1 MTTPRKQYQNVS
13 FGELLAFSKQNPNRH
28 RLLESIEVLHGITD
42 PSLDSFHLPGYTSF
56 NVNPAGIISI
66 LSCISDPQ
74 FYSLAPANARM
85 QQLIEYSTKLQQQTD
100 DLTHTSLARKRKK
113 IHDLIAVSYN
123 GGTFQEKDYLDLYHG
138 LSLMTKQHFI
148 LLKEAVQDHIEDPL
162 SERQSIL
169 PHFQRGMDHE
179 TKCESSH
186 KGEIIF
192 SSDPMTWNR
201 DYTLWVADY
210 RGRWVGIPSEI
221 HAQPLSAIAADWLCT
236 MEQHGWTIQ
245 WPEIDATKIKL
256 VDQLSQ
262 LPTWKET
269 DRKLTKDVL
278 SARLGRALSL
288 QVFANWTTHES
299 NELK

>member
-1 MTTPRKQYQNVS
+1 M
-13 FGELLAFSKQNPNRH
+13 
-28 RLLESIEVLHGITD
+28 LESIEVHVAAVD

-56 NVNPAGIISI
+56 NVNPAGIINI

-74 FYSLAPANARM
+74 YYSLAPANIRM
-85 QQLIEYSTKLQQQTD
+85 QQLIDYTTKLQQQTE
-100 DLTHTSLARKRKK
+100 DLKNTSLSRKRKK

-148 LLKEAVQDHIEDPL
+148 LIKEAVQDHIE
-162 SERQSIL
+162 
-169 PHFQRGMDHE
+169 DHE

-192 SSDPMTWNR
+192 SSDPVTWKH
-201 DYTLWVADY
+201 DHTLWVADY
-210 RGRWVGIPSEI
+210 RGRWVAIPSEN
-221 HAQPLSAIAADWLCT
+221 HAQPLSTIAADWLCT

-245 WPEIDATKIKL
+245 WPEMEATKIEL
-256 VDQLSQ
+256 VEQLSR

-288 QVFANWTTHES
+288 QVFAKWVTNAS
-299 NELK
+299 DELK

>member
-28 RLLESIEVLHGITD
+28 RTLESIEVHVAAVD

-66 LSCISDPQ
+66 LSCIADPQ
-74 FYSLAPANARM
+74 YYSLAPANVRM
-85 QQLIEYSTKLQQQTD
+85 QQLIDYTTKLQQQTE
-100 DLTHTSLARKRKK
+100 DLKNTSLSRKRKK

-123 GGTFQEKDYLDLYHG
+123 GGAFQEKDYLDLYHG
-138 LSLMTKQHFI
+138 LSLMTQQHFI
-148 LLKEAVQDHIEDPL
+148 LLKEAVQDHIE
-162 SERQSIL
+162 
-169 PHFQRGMDHE
+169 DHE

-192 SSDPMTWNR
+192 SSDPVTWKR
-201 DYTLWVADY
+201 DQAVWVVDY
-210 RGRWVGIPSEI
+210 RGRWVAIPSEI
-221 HAQPLSAIAADWLCT
+221 HAKPLSTIAADWLCT
-236 MEQHGWTIQ
+236 MEQNGWTIQ
-245 WPEIDATKIKL
+245 WPEIDATKVEL
-256 VDQLSQ
+256 VERLSQ

-269 DRKLTKDVL
+269 DRKLTKNIL

-288 QVFANWTTHES
+288 QVFTKWMTTTS
-299 NELK
+299 DELK

>member
-28 RLLESIEVLHGITD
+28 RMLESIEIHAAATD

-56 NVNPAGIISI
+56 NVNPAGIVNI

-100 DLTHTSLARKRKK
+100 DLKNTSLARKRKK

-123 GGTFQEKDYLDLYHG
+123 GGLFQEKDYLDLYHG

-162 SERQSIL
+162 SER
-169 PHFQRGMDHE
+169 RGMDHE

-192 SSDPMTWNR
+192 SSDPTTWKH
-201 DYTLWVADY
+201 DHTLWVADY
-210 RGRWVGIPSEI
+210 RGRWVAIPSEI
-221 HAQPLSAIAADWLCT
+221 HAQPLSTIAADWLCT
-236 MEQHGWTIQ
+236 MEQHGWTVQ
-245 WPEIDATKIKL
+245 WPEMDAPKTEL
-256 VDQLSQ
+256 VEQLSQ

-278 SARLGRALSL
+278 SVRLGRALSL
-288 QVFANWTTHES
+288 QVFAKWISHTS

>member
-28 RLLESIEVLHGITD
+28 RMLESIEVHVAATD
-42 PSLDSFHLPGYTSF
+42 PSLDSFYLPGYTSF
-56 NVNPAGIISI
+56 NVNPAGMINI
-66 LSCISDPQ
+66 LSCIADPQ
-74 FYSLAPANARM
+74 YYSLAPTNVRM
-85 QQLIEYSTKLQQQTD
+85 QQLIDYTTKLQQQTE
-100 DLTHTSLARKRKK
+100 DLKNTSLSRKRKK

-123 GGTFQEKDYLDLYHG
+123 GGAFQEKDYLDLYHG

-148 LLKEAVQDHIEDPL
+148 LIKEAVQDHIE
-162 SERQSIL
+162 
-169 PHFQRGMDHE
+169 DHE

-192 SSDPMTWNR
+192 SSDPTTWKR
-201 DYTLWVADY
+201 DHTMWVADY
-210 RGRWVGIPSEI
+210 RGRWVAIPSEI
-221 HAQPLSAIAADWLCT
+221 HAQPLSTIAADWLCT

-245 WPEIDATKIKL
+245 WPEIDATKVEL
-256 VDQLSQ
+256 VEQLSQ

-269 DRKLTKDVL
+269 DRKLTKDIL
-278 SARLGRALSL
+278 SVRLGRALSL
-288 QVFANWTTHES
+288 QAFTKRMTNDV

>member
-28 RLLESIEVLHGITD
+28 RLLESIEVHIAATD
-42 PSLDSFHLPGYTSF
+42 PSLDSFYLPGYTSF
-56 NVNPAGIISI
+56 NVNPAGIISV

-74 FYSLAPANARM
+74 FYSLAPANART

-100 DLTHTSLARKRKK
+100 DLTHTSLSRKRKK

-148 LLKEAVQDHIEDPL
+148 LIKEAVQDHIE
-162 SERQSIL
+162 
-169 PHFQRGMDHE
+169 DHE

-210 RGRWVGIPSEI
+210 RGRWVAIPSEI
-221 HAQPLSAIAADWLCT
+221 HAQPLSTIAADWLCT
-236 MEQHGWTIQ
+236 MEQHGWTI
-245 WPEIDATKIKL
+245 
-256 VDQLSQ
+256 
-262 LPTWKET
+262 
-269 DRKLTKDVL
+269 
-278 SARLGRALSL
+278 
-288 QVFANWTTHES
+288 
-299 NELK
+299 

>member
-28 RLLESIEVLHGITD
+28 RMLESIEIHVTATD
-42 PSLDSFHLPGYTSF
+42 PSLDSFYLPGYTSF
-56 NVNPAGIISI
+56 NVNPAGIINI

-74 FYSLAPANARM
+74 FYSLALANARM

-100 DLTHTSLARKRKK
+100 DLKNTSLARKRKK

-162 SERQSIL
+162 SER
-169 PHFQRGMDHE
+169 RGMDHE
-179 TKCESSH
+179 AKCESSH
-186 KGEIIF
+186 KGEIVF
-192 SSDPMTWNR
+192 SSDPTTWKH
-201 DYTLWVADY
+201 DHTLWVADY
-210 RGRWVGIPSEI
+210 RGRWVAIPSEI
-221 HAQPLSAIAADWLCT
+221 HAQPLSTIAADWLCT
-236 MEQHGWTIQ
+236 MEQHGWTVQ
-245 WPEIDATKIKL
+245 WPEIEATKIEL
-256 VDQLSQ
+256 VEQLSG

-278 SARLGRALSL
+278 SVRLGRALSL
-288 QVFANWTTHES
+288 QVFATWVIKAS

>member
-1 MTTPRKQYQNVS
+1 M
-13 FGELLAFSKQNPNRH
+13 
-28 RLLESIEVLHGITD
+28 LESIEIHVTATD

-56 NVNPAGIISI
+56 NVNPAGIVNI

-100 DLTHTSLARKRKK
+100 DLKNTSLARKRKK

-162 SERQSIL
+162 SER
-169 PHFQRGMDHE
+169 RGMDHE
-179 TKCESSH
+179 AKCESSH

-192 SSDPMTWNR
+192 SSDPVTWKH
-201 DYTLWVADY
+201 DHTLWVADY
-210 RGRWVGIPSEI
+210 RGRWVAIPSEI
-221 HAQPLSAIAADWLCT
+221 HAQPLSTIAADWLCT
-236 MEQHGWTIQ
+236 MEQHGWTVQ
-245 WPEIDATKIKL
+245 WPEIDATKIEL
-256 VDQLSQ
+256 VEQLSR

-269 DRKLTKDVL
+269 DRKLIFLIHKPRHGNQCRNCPTQIKIIFRHAVVC
-278 SARLGRALSL
+278 SYP
-288 QVFANWTTHES
+288 HK
-299 NELK
+299 NE

>member
-1 MTTPRKQYQNVS
+1 MTTPHKQYQNVS

-28 RLLESIEVLHGITD
+28 RMLESIEVQHAND

-56 NVNPAGIISI
+56 NVNPAGIVNI

-85 QQLIEYSTKLQQQTD
+85 QQLIEFSTKLQQQTD
-100 DLTHTSLARKRKK
+100 DLKNTSLARKRRK
-113 IHDLIAVSYN
+113 IYDLIAVSYN

-148 LLKEAVQDHIEDPL
+148 LIKEAVQDHIED
-162 SERQSIL
+162 EV
-169 PHFQRGMDHE
+169 
-179 TKCESSH
+179 KCESSH

-192 SSDPMTWNR
+192 SSDPVTWKY
-201 DYTLWVADY
+201 DHTLWVADY
-210 RGRWVGIPSEI
+210 RGRWVAIPSEI
-221 HAQPLSAIAADWLCT
+221 HAPPLSTIAADWLCT
-236 MEQHGWTIQ
+236 MEQHGWTVQ
-245 WPEIDATKIKL
+245 WPEIEATKVEL
-256 VDQLSQ
+256 VEQLSR

-278 SARLGRALSL
+278 SVRLGRALSL
-288 QVFANWTTHES
+288 QVFTKWITHTS

>member
-28 RLLESIEVLHGITD
+28 RMLESIEIHVTATD
-42 PSLDSFHLPGYTSF
+42 PSLDSFYLPGYTSF
-56 NVNPAGIISI
+56 NVNPAGIINI

-100 DLTHTSLARKRKK
+100 DLKNTSLARKRKK

-162 SERQSIL
+162 SER
-169 PHFQRGMDHE
+169 RGMDHE
-179 TKCESSH
+179 AKCESSH
-186 KGEIIF
+186 KGEIVF
-192 SSDPMTWNR
+192 SSDPTTWKH
-201 DYTLWVADY
+201 DHTLWVADY
-210 RGRWVGIPSEI
+210 RGRWVAIPSEI
-221 HAQPLSAIAADWLCT
+221 HAQPLSTIAADWLCT
-236 MEQHGWTIQ
+236 MEQHGWTVQ
-245 WPEIDATKIKL
+245 WPEREATKIEL
-256 VDQLSQ
+256 VEQLSG

-278 SARLGRALSL
+278 SVRLGRALSL
-288 QVFANWTTHES
+288 QVFATWVIKAS

>member
-13 FGELLAFSKQNPNRH
+13 FGELIAFSKQNPNRH
-28 RLLESIEVLHGITD
+28 RMLESIEVLHDTID

-56 NVNPAGIISI
+56 NVNPAGIVNI

-100 DLTHTSLARKRKK
+100 DLKNTSLARKRKK
-113 IHDLIAVSYN
+113 IYDLIGVSYN
-123 GGTFQEKDYLDLYHG
+123 GGAFQEKDYLDLYHG

-148 LLKEAVQDHIEDPL
+148 LIKEAVQDHIED
-162 SERQSIL
+162 
-169 PHFQRGMDHE
+169 E
-179 TKCESSH
+179 TKCKSSH

-192 SSDPMTWNR
+192 SSDPVTWKH
-201 DYTLWVADY
+201 DHTLWVADY
-210 RGRWVGIPSEI
+210 RGRWVAIPSEI
-221 HAQPLSAIAADWLCT
+221 HAQPLSTIVADWLCT
-236 MEQHGWTIQ
+236 MEQHGWTVQ
-245 WPEIDATKIKL
+245 WPEIEATKIEL
-256 VDQLSQ
+256 VEQLSR

-278 SARLGRALSL
+278 SVRLGRALSL
-288 QVFANWTTHES
+288 RVFTNWITHTS

>member
-28 RLLESIEVLHGITD
+28 RMLESIEIHAATTD

-56 NVNPAGIISI
+56 NVNPAGIVNI

-100 DLTHTSLARKRKK
+100 DLKNTSLARKRKK

-169 PHFQRGMDHE
+169 PRFQQGMNHE
-179 TKCESSH
+179 AKCESSH

-192 SSDPMTWNR
+192 SSDPVTWKH
-201 DYTLWVADY
+201 DHTLWVADY
-210 RGRWVGIPSEI
+210 RGRWVAIPSEI
-221 HAQPLSAIAADWLCT
+221 HAQPLSTIAADWLCT
-236 MEQHGWTIQ
+236 MEQHGWTVQ
-245 WPEIDATKIKL
+245 WPEIDATKIEL
-256 VDQLSQ
+256 VEQLSQ

-288 QVFANWTTHES
+288 QVFAKWTTHAS

>member
-1 MTTPRKQYQNVS
+1 MINLKHGVDLIDSMTTPRKQYQNVS

-28 RLLESIEVLHGITD
+28 RLLESIEVHIAATD
-42 PSLDSFHLPGYTSF
+42 PSLDSFYLPGYTSF
-56 NVNPAGIISI
+56 NVNPAGIISV

-74 FYSLAPANARM
+74 FYSLAPANART
-85 QQLIEYSTKLQQQTD
+85 QQLMEYSTKLQQQTD
-100 DLTHTSLARKRKK
+100 DLTHTSLSRKRKK

-148 LLKEAVQDHIEDPL
+148 LIKEAVQDHIE
-162 SERQSIL
+162 
-169 PHFQRGMDHE
+169 DHE

-210 RGRWVGIPSEI
+210 RGRWVAIPSEI
-221 HAQPLSAIAADWLCT
+221 HAQPLSTIAADWLCT

-245 WPEIDATKIKL
+245 WPEIDATKVKL
-256 VDQLSQ
+256 VEQLSQ

-269 DRKLTKDVL
+269 DRKLTKDIL

>member
-1 MTTPRKQYQNVS
+1 MTTPHKQYQNVS

-28 RLLESIEVLHGITD
+28 RPLESIEVHIAATD

-148 LLKEAVQDHIEDPL
+148 LIKEAVQDHIEDPL
-162 SERQSIL
+162 SER
-169 PHFQRGMDHE
+169 RGMDHE

-192 SSDPMTWNR
+192 SSDPMTWNH

-210 RGRWVGIPSEI
+210 RGRWVAIPSEI
-221 HAQPLSAIAADWLCT
+221 HAQPLSTIAADWLCT
-236 MEQHGWTIQ
+236 MEQHGWTVQ
-245 WPEIDATKIKL
+245 WPEIDATKIQL
-256 VDQLSQ
+256 VSQLSQ

-278 SARLGRALSL
+278 SVRLGRALSL
-288 QVFANWTTHES
+288 RVFANWTTHES